1 MKKLLLLLLCV
12 PLIGFGQYQVEKGS
26 QERIDISNAIRS
38 SFGTEYLCVY
48 SQLEVLDRFA
58 IASFKLIHKLTNK
71 YMKDEEFNILL
82 INDFNK
88 GWQVYIKDCWSWG
101 NCLDGDKENY
111 QTFVYFSEIHF
122 ENGDY
127 LQALKSID
135 EIILWADKE
144 SFNEGDIVDE
154 YIKYEFKCQNES
166 LIPINDTLFAFM
178 KCKEIYTYDYLFDK
192 AWGFY
197 YTNVEGDVIIED
209 LISSES
215 QIFRNKYLDFAIKK
229 YGLND

>member
-1 MKKLLLLLLCV
+1 MKKLLLILLCV
-12 PLIGFGQYQVEKGS
+12 PMIGVGQYQVEKGS

-38 SFGTEYLCVY
+38 SFGAEYLCVY

-58 IASFKLIHKLTNK
+58 FASFKLIHNSTNK
-71 YMKDEEFNILL
+71 YIQDEEFNILL
-82 INDFNK
+82 INDFDK
-88 GWQVYIKDCWSWG
+88 GWQVYNKNCSGWDE
-101 NCLDGDKENY
+101 CLDGDL
-111 QTFVYFSEIHF
+111 TFTYFSEIHF

-127 LQALKSID
+127 LQAIKSIN
-135 EIILWADKE
+135 EIIFWADK
-144 SFNEGDIVDE
+144 SRLDDDDIFDE

-209 LISSES
+209 LISYES
-215 QIFRNKYLDFAIKK
+215 QILRNKYLDFAIKK